1 MASKMQQPIQTA
13 PKYPAAEKS
22 SAAEMTAVSGRRKRA
37 GFGRRAFV
45 VGATTGILCG
55 VGAVVAPR
63 AIPALEAQ
71 AQAVARASVLDEIGQ
86 LEDVSLDAAIRA
98 AALTRQAVSVVVL
111 PLARFMAL
119 IGNGALDLLLTSVDA
134 ARAAMSILHLSTTLL
149 DAFRDVVVS
158 WRRGVSALPITLD
171 RFLTADIMSA
181 ETYLRALK
189 RLADHPALR

>member
-13 PKYPAAEKS
+13 PKPSVAKL
-22 SAAEMTAVSGRRKRA
+22 TAVAGARKSA

-63 AIPALEAQ
+63 ALPALEAQ
-71 AQAVARASVLDEIGQ
+71 AQAMARGAVLDELGQ
-86 LEDVSLDAAIRA
+86 LEGVSLDAAIRA
-98 AALTRQAVSVVVL
+98 AELTRQAVTVIVL
-111 PLARFMAL
+111 PLARFVAL
-119 IGNGALDLLLTSVDA
+119 IGNGALDLLLKSVDT
-134 ARAAMSILHLSTTLL
+134 ARAAMSILHISTTLL

>member
-13 PKYPAAEKS
+13 PKPSVAKL
-22 SAAEMTAVSGRRKRA
+22 TAVAGARKSA
-37 GFGRRAFV
+37 GFRRRAFV

-63 AIPALEAQ
+63 ALPALEAQ
-71 AQAVARASVLDEIGQ
+71 AQAMARDAVLDELGQ
-86 LEDVSLDAAIRA
+86 LEGVSLDAAIRA
-98 AALTRQAVSVVVL
+98 AELTRQAVTVIVL
-111 PLARFMAL
+111 PLARFVAL
-119 IGNGALDLLLTSVDA
+119 IGNGALDLLLKSVDT
-134 ARAAMSILHLSTTLL
+134 ARAAMSILHISTTLL

>member
-13 PKYPAAEKS
+13 PKPPAAET
-22 SAAEMTAVSGRRKRA
+22 TAVSSMKTRA

-71 AQAVARASVLDEIGQ
+71 AQAMARTAVLDEIGQ
-86 LEDVSLDAAIRA
+86 LEGVSLDAAIRA
-98 AALTRQAVSVVVL
+98 AELTRQAVSVVML
-111 PLARFMAL
+111 PLARFVAL
-119 IGNGALDLLLTSVDA
+119 IGDGALDLLLKSVDA

-158 WRRGVSALPITLD
+158 WRRGVSALPISLD
-171 RFLTADIMSA
+171 RFLTADIMGA
-181 ETYLRALK
+181 ETYLRALM
-189 RLADHPALR
+189 RLADHPAPR

>member
-1 MASKMQQPIQTA
+1 MATKMRQPIQTA
-13 PKYPAAEKS
+13 PKSSVAKLTTVAGARKS
-22 SAAEMTAVSGRRKRA
+22 T

-71 AQAVARASVLDEIGQ
+71 AQALARTAVLDELGQ
-86 LEDVSLDAAIRA
+86 LEGVSLDAAIRA
-98 AALTRQAVSVVVL
+98 AELTRQAVAVIVL
-111 PLARFMAL
+111 PLARFVAL
-119 IGNGALDLLLTSVDA
+119 IGAGALDLLLKSVDA

-171 RFLTADIMSA
+171 RFLTADITSA

-189 RLADHPALR
+189 RLAEHPTLR